1 MGGPKLKAVGK
12 MIRNWKLI
20 IVHLMSYRYAEDN
33 TNRAEDR
40 EKAKGIINKMRQYK
54 FVFYFHFI
62 ADLLGEVTKISL
74 LFQREDINV
83 SSAVTK
89 LEAAHLSLNAMLNNN
104 GTYLDAFDNDV
115 DDERFREHS
124 LLNLVPRDTLERQ
137 KRSIVQDVLDCIS
150 GRFDDIYISAATCL
164 TIRIGQTVMM
174 PKVCI

>member
-1 MGGPKLKAVGK
+1 MLKITQTEQKIVKRLKESSPK
-12 MIRNWKLI
+12 W
-20 IVHLMSYRYAEDN
+20 DN
-33 TNRAEDR
+33 TNL
-40 EKAKGIINKMRQYK
+40 YST
-54 FVFYFHFI
+54 YFHFI

-83 SSAVTK
+83 PSAVTK

-104 GTYLDAFDNDV
+104 GAYLDAFDNDV

-137 KRSIVQDVLDCIS
+137 KRSIVQDVLD
-150 GRFDDIYISAATCL
+150 YISAATCL

>member
-1 MGGPKLKAVGK
+1 
-12 MIRNWKLI
+12 
-20 IVHLMSYRYAEDN
+20 
-33 TNRAEDR
+33 
-40 EKAKGIINKMRQYK
+40 
-54 FVFYFHFI
+54 
-62 ADLLGEVTKISL
+62 
-74 LFQREDINV
+74 
-83 SSAVTK
+83 
-89 LEAAHLSLNAMLNNN
+89 MLNNN

-150 GRFDDIYISAATCL
+150 GRFDDIYISAARCL